1 MWKSNNSNEP
11 KLLLE
16 ADCLIYH
23 VEQKKKKKTKFTK
36 IRKENK
42 EKLNLNYRKSLQCS
56 RCAQIGIWI
65 WWKSAKIPVLHKRE
79 IDLGQGW
86 SSLKCSLKAIKY
98 LGISY
103 FETFEMKLST
113 GMLRSVRFRYCTFDT
128 LVWPPKNPK
137 KQTLHKRDKVIYIGF
152 KSFILIPNCTEHIKI
167 FTHVELSVFSSAFSS
182 GTAGGGSCAFNK
194 LKPLNNF
201 WTSSFFLWLMIHK
214 LWTIRYGQA
223 RIKYE
228 NLT

>member
-128 LVWPPKNPK
+128 LVWPLKILKNRLCIK
-137 KQTLHKRDKVIYIGF
+137 ETQLL
-152 KSFILIPNCTEHIKI
+152 ILA
-167 FTHVELSVFSSAFSS
+167 S
-182 GTAGGGSCAFNK
+182 K
-194 LKPLNNF
+194 LLF
-201 WTSSFFLWLMIHK
+201 
-214 LWTIRYGQA
+214 
-223 RIKYE
+223 
-228 NLT
+228 